1 MEADVSMTDNIKIFY
16 KFWGYGHMYDREI
29 HEVIDKLAVFNKMY
43 DIMRFVD
50 PVNKKN
56 IKFNS
61 SSDVIEGSVN
71 CFDFWGKSKACDNC
85 ISIRAFNENQTF
97 IKVDYSHEKVFLIT
111 AIPFEFEGR
120 RVVIEL
126 LKDTTNSFIFEN
138 GEKIFSSGI
147 YTMIDIIN
155 TQVLKDPLTE
165 IYNRRYINEKLPIDL
180 INAVLAEREI
190 AIIMA
195 DIDFFKKVNDT
206 YGHLAGD
213 EVLKFFASTISGC
226 LKRESDW
233 VARFGGE
240 EFLICLPGVGIKE
253 SVEIAEIMRKELESK
268 EIIVGEKIIKITASF
283 GVSCIK
289 ATQGSTIEKLID
301 DADKKLYLAKDN
313 GRNRVEY

>member
-1 MEADVSMTDNIKIFY
+1 
-16 KFWGYGHMYDREI
+16 MYDREI
-29 HEVIDKLAVFNKMY
+29 HEVIDKLAIFDKMY
-43 DIMRFVD
+43 DIMRLVD
-50 PVNKKN
+50 PVHKKIIN
-56 IKFNS
+56 YNS
-61 SSDVIEGSVN
+61 SNHVSEVTVN
-71 CFDFWGKSKACDNC
+71 CFDFWGKNKACDNC

-97 IKVDYSHEKVFLIT
+97 IKIEYSHEKIFMIT
-111 AIPFEFEGR
+111 AIPFEFEER

-147 YTMIDIIN
+147 YTMIDIMN
-155 TQVLKDPLTE
+155 NQVLKDPLTD

-180 INAVLAEREI
+180 LNAALSEGEI

-213 EVLKFFASTISGC
+213 EVLKSFANTISGC
-226 LKRESDW
+226 FNRESDW

-240 EFLICLPGVGIKE
+240 EFLICLPGAGIKK
-253 SVEIAEIMRKELESK
+253 SAEIAEIMRKEIESK
-268 EIIVGEKIIKITASF
+268 EIMAGENIIKITASF
-283 GVSCIK
+283 GICCIK
-289 ATQGSTIEKLID
+289 AKQGITIENLID
-301 DADKKLYLAKDN
+301 AADKKLYLAKNN